1 MIYTIRRFSETQKEF
16 GWIRDRLQK
25 TVDEEKSLKEKYEK
39 RFKSSDRLIDFGLEN
54 KIIEANKSIAEV
66 SPKEFDRLTGSS
78 YMKDSTQSLK
88 ELKKFIKD
96 NREEEFTEDMKILI
110 DELMEKYQDKKIS
123 DIYWDRRDGVDQLV
137 HELGHVK
144 NYRGNLLDRFI
155 RKGAK
160 FGAKFE
166 KASPGAVNA
175 FLSIIKGKFID
186 WEEKNASNKAYEL
199 LKKYNLPPQ
208 DFQMVK
214 DNLDNAL
221 KHYQSKHK
229 ISWRQRLIDS
239 KIPKWLL

>member
-110 DELMEKYQDKKIS
+110 DELMEKY
-123 DIYWDRRDGVDQLV
+123 
-137 HELGHVK
+137 
-144 NYRGNLLDRFI
+144 
-155 RKGAK
+155 
-160 FGAKFE
+160 
-166 KASPGAVNA
+166 
-175 FLSIIKGKFID
+175 
-186 WEEKNASNKAYEL
+186 
-199 LKKYNLPPQ
+199 
-208 DFQMVK
+208 
-214 DNLDNAL
+214 
-221 KHYQSKHK
+221 
-229 ISWRQRLIDS
+229 
-239 KIPKWLL
+239 